1 MLRHSRIII
10 LSVLVVFSF
19 LPISCKEKAMPKPK
33 GYFRIELPEKKYE
46 VWNENYPFSFEYLKG
61 ALVVKDKSR
70 LAEKYWLNIEYPKY
84 NATLHLSYK
93 DVRENLDKYLEDS
106 HRLVYKHAIKAD
118 AIDGSGISDSLMIT
132 YLDAF
137 NKAIITS
144 GARVIDSTQGGAKKK
159 DVAFYEGQLQSTK
172 FFINTVLPVT
182 HGKMA
187 SIKDFD
193 GSSIEI
199 DDAGFGGL

>member
-1 MLRHSRIII
+1 MPRHSRIII
-10 LSVLVVFSF
+10 LSALVVFSF

-93 DVRENLDKYLEDS
+93 DVRENLEKYLEDS

-118 AIDGSGISDSLMIT
+118 AIDGTNYIDKQQNVYGLVYRIQGNAASSIQFIATDSVKHFLRGSLYFNNHPNSDSL
-132 YLDAF
+132 AP
-137 NKAIITS
+137 
-144 GARVIDSTQGGAKKK
+144 VIQYIDK
-159 DVAFYEGQLQSTK
+159 DIVHLMESLK
-172 FFINTVLPVT
+172 W
-182 HGKMA
+182 K
-187 SIKDFD
+187 
-193 GSSIEI
+193 
-199 DDAGFGGL
+199 